1 MAASSAMSAEPARC
15 TCPRCGATDTQ
26 ELVAQAGYH
35 CRRCAFELAHLE
47 ISAGGTV
54 RRVIGWLRAPG
65 EVVGDRYRVSTVL
78 GKGGYAAT
86 YLVEDVRLQG
96 QRRALTEI
104 PEDCYEEQETRLL
117 SRLHHEGIP
126 DITDQFTSNGMV
138 YLVLEF
144 GGTKTLES
152 ERRRAGGRVSL
163 DGLSSW
169 MLQVCDVLAYLHEQQ
184 PPIVHRDLKPA
195 NILLDE
201 HDRVMLVD
209 FGIAKASF
217 GAGSTRTVARAVTH
231 GFSPPEQILG
241 PGTDARSDIYA
252 LGATMYVLST
262 GTVPPPAHQR
272 VTGSALVPP
281 RTLRAEIPPQLER
294 LILWCVEL
302 RPEERP
308 QSIEQVRAPL
318 SGQPCGA
325 APADRETLT
334 EAITVPVLP
343 AAEPMAE
350 PESPPTAPPTRPTL
364 PSWGRSATTATALLG
379 LGTAVA
385 LLQPWRAAMWRPERG
400 SPVPDVDRPT
410 TSVTRAPERV
420 ATPAPSPAE
429 VEPSPPTPSTTL
441 PEPLESRIRR
451 ALGSDEFAEVTIQV
465 TGDRIVLGRLQS
477 DGQAQRARLLLAS
490 LGLERPID
498 TDVLVASQPKP
509 STDSGARSAPRPA
522 RSPPGDTSRH
532 TAERPRQQA
541 ARQSRPARR
550 QAVER
555 ASPPTDWVL
564 IPQPAR
570 RTD

>member
-96 QRRALTEI
+96 KRRALKEI
-104 PEDCYEEQETRLL
+104 PEDCYDEQETRLL

-241 PGTDARSDIYA
+241 PGTDTRSDIYA

-272 VTGSALVPP
+272 VTGSTLVPP
-281 RTLRAEIPPQLER
+281 RALRAEIPPHLER

-302 RPEERP
+302 RPEARP
-308 QSIEQVRAPL
+308 QSIEQVRTAL

-325 APADRETLT
+325 ARVERETLT
-334 EAITVPVLP
+334 EAVTVPVLP
-343 AAEPMAE
+343 PTGPMAE
-350 PESPPTAPPTRPTL
+350 PESSPAAPPTRPTH

-385 LLQPWRAAMWRPERG
+385 LLQPWRAALWRHERG
-400 SPVPDVDRPT
+400 SPVPNVDRPT
-410 TSVTRAPERV
+410 TTVTLAPERV

-429 VEPSPPTPSTTL
+429 VAASLPTPSTTL

-477 DGQAQRARLLLAS
+477 DGQAQRARQLLAS
-490 LGLERPID
+490 LGLENPID
-498 TDVLVASQPKP
+498 TDVAPQPKP
-509 STDSGARSAPRPA
+509 STDSGAHGAPRPA
-522 RSPPGDTSRH
+522 RSPPAHTSRH

-550 QAVER
+550 QPVER
-555 ASPPTDWVL
+555 ASPPADWVL
-564 IPQPAR
+564 VPQPAR